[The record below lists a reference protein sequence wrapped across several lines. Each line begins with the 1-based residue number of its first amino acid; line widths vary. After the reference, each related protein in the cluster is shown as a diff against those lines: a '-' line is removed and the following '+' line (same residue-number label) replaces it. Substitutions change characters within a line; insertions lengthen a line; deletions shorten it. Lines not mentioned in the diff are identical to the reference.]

1 MPWMEWKNQTMQ
13 ISLASALLEGS
24 AGDDESTPPLYLR
37 NVFKTLFCAADCDS
51 DGSLTAMELLM
62 FLNRRAVGMKLC
74 GNTDAIFNL
83 KKKLHEHA
91 PHDAITEL
99 EWERGLE
106 ATLRDD
112 ERSPVVE
119 WIFMEVQ
126 RIASQ
131 WEVAQDDEHEGSLI
145 YSHPKL
151 GETRVKP
158 PLLLAMD
165 RFEGLLTNRR

>member
-1 MPWMEWKNQTMQ
+1 M
-13 ISLASALLEGS
+13 SSRRS
-24 AGDDESTPPLYLR
+24 FR
-37 NVFKTLFCAADCDS
+37 CAY
-51 DGSLTAMELLM
+51 
-62 FLNRRAVGMKLC
+62 N
-74 GNTDAIFNL
+74 
-83 KKKLHEHA
+83 A

>member
-1 MPWMEWKNQTMQ
+1 M
-13 ISLASALLEGS
+13 SSRRS
-24 AGDDESTPPLYLR
+24 FR
-37 NVFKTLFCAADCDS
+37 CAY
-51 DGSLTAMELLM
+51 
-62 FLNRRAVGMKLC
+62 N
-74 GNTDAIFNL
+74 
-83 KKKLHEHA
+83 A

-131 WEVAQDDEHEGSLI
+131 WEAAQDDEHEGSLL
-145 YSHPKL
+145 YSQPPNA
-151 GETRVKP
+151 GRNESETASSPRDGP
-158 PLLLAMD
+158 I
-165 RFEGLLTNRR
+165 